1 MLALALVFGAI
12 PRSKIAVRRFGRE
25 IGDFSAR
32 LVIMSMRKVIFS
44 MLLLGCLVQ
53 GGLLAQNGGG
63 ASVAGADDGAAMS
76 TDAGVFAGWWNG
88 VLSVAGQNIKMEF
101 EIARQDGKLLGKM
114 NAQGVKGIP
123 VEVAVDGGALTL
135 QVKQL
140 GMKYSGMKMGS
151 SVMGTFEQ
159 HGFTAPLILYPGKF
173 PVNRPQTPK
182 GPFPYKVEEVV
193 IENSVEGS
201 RLAGTLTYPVP
212 TGTTSNGAK
221 VPTWTTSKRA
231 KIPVVVMVTGSGTQ
245 NRDEEIFEHK
255 PFAVIADWLAR
266 NGVATLR
273 YDDRGAGGSAGPL
286 EGITTENNASDARA
300 AVEFIRSQRK
310 FGKVGVL
317 GHSEGGT
324 IAIIL
329 AGEGTADFIISM
341 AGVATQGK
349 ECIIWQN
356 EAILQLKGAPKQMAS
371 DYGKLLNEIYTKR
384 IALYAQDPQ
393 KGGAIPQAQQFV
405 RDFCAQ
411 EGISLPDNLLANAAA
426 VASSHS
432 LWIDWM
438 VGYDPAETVRKI
450 KCPVMAINGSL
461 DMQVPAKANL
471 DVLRELLP
479 ASKKHLIK
487 EYPSLNHLFQSCT
500 EQTSLQYGEIE
511 ETISIQV
518 LEDIAKWITTL
529 F

>member
-1 MLALALVFGAI
+1 
-12 PRSKIAVRRFGRE
+12 
-25 IGDFSAR
+25 
-32 LVIMSMRKVIFS
+32 MRKVIFS
-44 MLLLGCLVQ
+44 ILLLGCLAQ
-53 GGLLAQNGGG
+53 GGLLAQNGGM
-63 ASVAGADDGAAMS
+63 AAVAGAGDGAVAGDGAAMN
-76 TDAGVFAGWWNG
+76 TDAGAFAGWWNG
-88 VLSVAGQNIKMEF
+88 LLSVAGQNIKMEF
-101 EIARQDGKLLGKM
+101 EIAQQDGKLSGKM

-123 VEVAVDGGALTL
+123 VEVAVDGGAVTL

-182 GPFPYKVEEVV
+182 GPFPYKVEEIV
-193 IENSVEGS
+193 IENSAEGS

-212 TGTTSNGAK
+212 TGRTSNGAK
-221 VPTWTTSKRA
+221 VPIGTTSKRA

-286 EGITTENNASDARA
+286 EGLTTENYAADAWA
-300 AVEFIRSQRK
+300 AVEFVRKLKK

-324 IAIIL
+324 IALML

-356 EAILQLKGAPKQMAS
+356 EAILQLKGAPQQMAR
-371 DYGKLLNEIYTKR
+371 DYGKLLNGIYTKR

-393 KGGAIPQAQQFV
+393 KGGAIPQPQQFV
-405 RDFCAQ
+405 KEYCVQ
-411 EGISLPDNLLANAAA
+411 EGISLPDNLLINAAA

-432 LWIDWM
+432 PWIDWM
-438 VGYDPAETVRKI
+438 VGYDPAETVREI

-461 DMQVPAKANL
+461 DMQVPAQANL

-479 ASKKHLIK
+479 ANKKHLIK

-500 EQTSLQYGEIE
+500 EQTSMQYEEIE
-511 ETISIQV
+511 ETISTQV

>member
-1 MLALALVFGAI
+1 
-12 PRSKIAVRRFGRE
+12 
-25 IGDFSAR
+25 
-32 LVIMSMRKVIFS
+32 MRKVIFS
-44 MLLLGCLVQ
+44 MLLLGCLVH
-53 GGLLAQNGGG
+53 GGVLAQNGDM
-63 ASVAGADDGAAMS
+63 AAVAGAGAGARDGAAMN
-76 TDAGVFAGWWNG
+76 TDEGAFAGWWNG

-101 EIARQDGKLLGKM
+101 EIVCRDGVLQGKM

-123 VEVAVDGGALTL
+123 VEVAVDAGAVTL

-182 GPFPYKVEEVV
+182 GPFPYQTEEVV
-193 IENSVEGS
+193 IENSAEGS

-221 VPTWTTSKRA
+221 VPTGTTLKRT

-266 NGVATLR
+266 NGIASLR
-273 YDDRGAGGSAGPL
+273 YDDRGAGGSTGPL
-286 EGITTENNASDARA
+286 EGITTENNASDAKA
-300 AVEFIRSQRK
+300 AVEFVRKLKK

-324 IAIIL
+324 IALML

-341 AGVATQGK
+341 AGVAIPGK

-356 EAILQLKGAPKQMAS
+356 EAILQQKGAPEEMAKA
-371 DYGKLLNEIYTKR
+371 YGKLLNGIYTKK

-393 KGGAIPQAQQFV
+393 KGGAIPQPQQFV
-405 RDFCAQ
+405 KEFCAQ

-426 VASSHS
+426 VASMPNP
-432 LWIDWM
+432 WMAWM
-438 VGYDPAETVRKI
+438 VGYDPAGAIGKI

-461 DMQVPAKANL
+461 DMQVPAQANL
-471 DVLRELLP
+471 EVLRKLLP
-479 ASKKHLIK
+479 ANKKHLIK
-487 EYPSLNHLFQSCT
+487 EYPALNHLFQNCT
-500 EQTSLQYGEIE
+500 EQTSLQYEEIE
-511 ETISIQV
+511 ETISTEV
-518 LEDIAKWITTL
+518 LEDIAKWVNGL

>member
-1 MLALALVFGAI
+1 
-12 PRSKIAVRRFGRE
+12 
-25 IGDFSAR
+25 
-32 LVIMSMRKVIFS
+32 MRKVIFS
-44 MLLLGCLVQ
+44 MLLLGCLAQ

-63 ASVAGADDGAAMS
+63 ASVAGAEDSATMS
-76 TDAGVFAGWWNG
+76 TDAGAFAGWWNG

-101 EIARQDGKLLGKM
+101 EIGVQDGKLSGKM

-123 VEVAVDGGALTL
+123 VEVAVDGGAVTL

-151 SVMGTFEQ
+151 NVMGTFEQ
-159 HGFTAPLILYPGKF
+159 HGFTTPFILYPGKF

-182 GPFPYKVEEVV
+182 GPFQYKAEEVV
-193 IENSVEGS
+193 IENSAEGS

-221 VPTWTTSKRA
+221 VP
-231 KIPVVVMVTGSGTQ
+231 VVVMVTGSGTQ
-245 NRDEEIFEHK
+245 NRDEEMFEHK

-273 YDDRGAGGSAGPL
+273 YDDRGTRGSTGPL
-286 EGITTENNASDARA
+286 EGLTTENYASDARA
-300 AVEFIRSQRK
+300 AVEFVKSQKK

-324 IAIIL
+324 IALML
-329 AGEGTADFIISM
+329 AGEGAADFIISM
-341 AGVATQGK
+341 AGVAIQGK
-349 ECIIWQN
+349 ECIVWQN
-356 EAILQLKGAPKQMAS
+356 EAILQLKGAPQQMAS
-371 DYGKLLNEIYTKR
+371 DYGKLLNGIYTKR

-393 KGGAIPQAQQFV
+393 KGGAIPQPQQFV
-405 RDFCAQ
+405 KEYCVQ
-411 EGISLPDNLLANAAA
+411 EGISLPDNLLINAAA

-461 DMQVPAKANL
+461 DMQVPAQANL
-471 DVLRELLP
+471 DVLRKLLP
-479 ASKKHLIK
+479 ANKKHLIK
-487 EYPSLNHLFQSCT
+487 EYPSLNHLLQTCT
-500 EQTSLQYGEIE
+500 EQTSMQYEEIE
-511 ETISIQV
+511 ETISPQV